1 MWQAIKVWGFRKY
14 YRFTSKRGWKGHLD
28 TPNWS
33 AVEIPGPAGPLGARL
48 YVGNS
53 QPDKPLIIYFH
64 GGGWVI
70 GDLESHHP
78 FCQALARSTNCTVI
92 SVDYRLA
99 PEHPFPAAHDD
110 ALAATQWVAEH
121 INTLGPSN
129 GMLVVA
135 GDSAGG
141 NLATCT
147 CLQLD
152 GASRSRVAGQLVLY
166 PATDHYS
173 IHYPSHLERAKGSSL
188 TTKRLY
194 FFWDTY
200 LGSDNRRAV
209 TAARALPSRAANLSS
224 LPPMLL
230 VTAEYDPLRD
240 EGKDYA
246 AKCSAAGVQVSHR
259 HFDNAKHGFACSEGP
274 TPDFDKVMQDVRD
287 WLQTL

>member
-1 MWQAIKVWGFRKY
+1 MWRSLYIYLFRKF
-14 YRFTSKRGWKGHLD
+14 YRLLSALAWRGE
-28 TPNWS
+28 
-33 AVEIPGPAGPLGARL
+33 VEPDAFSVLQLPTHAGILTARM
-48 YVGNS
+48 YS
-53 QPDKPLIIYFH
+53 QAGGENRPLILYFH

-70 GDLESHHP
+70 GDLDTHHP
-78 FCQALARSTNCTVI
+78 FCQALARATSCTVI

-129 GMLVVA
+129 GRLVVA
-135 GDSAGG
+135 GDSAGA

-152 GASRSRVAGQLVLY
+152 GASRSRIAGQLVLY

-173 IHYPSHLERAKGSSL
+173 VHYPSYTERANASAL

-200 LGSDNRRAV
+200 LGGDNRRAV
-209 TAARALPSRAANLSS
+209 SAERALPSRAANLSS

-230 VTAEYDPLRD
+230 VTAELDPLRD
-240 EGKDYA
+240 EGIDYGK
-246 AKCSAAGVQVSHR
+246 KCRAAGVQVTDH

-274 TPDFDKVMQDVRD
+274 TPDFDTLMNNMRD
-287 WLQTL
+287 WLATL